1 MRNNVDLMVI
11 FKNIDITNILS
22 PRCIY
27 RRLMKPCLIRQIIV
41 CFLLVITFSFCFT
54 KTEAE
59 ETLKNEKY
67 SLFSKLKENLL
78 FKKEAILGGFWSDE
92 RSQIAGR
99 NSIGFELLKK
109 FSDKKGDWGST
120 LLQLRLVRYDNYFM
134 LMNNNKVPPNHV
146 DDTHDWELE
155 FHDAYFKYSGRFKGR
170 LYFRIGH
177 YDVPYGLEQNVDTHS
192 TLIQL
197 ITVRN
202 IGFKKDWGVS
212 VGGQLPKIDY
222 EFAFTRGSGVE
233 FLDRGEN
240 FLLSGRIG
248 TPADENFS
256 IGISGLYGEPID
268 SMGVMRG
275 KKLGVMGKPNTWFGS
290 TNIPEDDIIRRW
302 RVGID
307 SIYLYGPFTFK
318 GELSYGE
325 DVNQEVVNGV
335 LEIDYLFPGM
345 DERLETLLQVQN
357 AYQDINASGGDNDTF
372 LILGSNYKIS
382 HAVTFQ
388 FTYRHD
394 FQRLKNTKDEDI
406 IAMQFYCYF

>member
-1 MRNNVDLMVI
+1 MLGLC
-11 FKNIDITNILS
+11 ITQT
-22 PRCIY
+22 
-27 RRLMKPCLIRQIIV
+27 KAGEIV
-41 CFLLVITFSFCFT
+41 KKEGINFFP
-54 KTEAE
+54 
-59 ETLKNEKY
+59 
-67 SLFSKLKENLL
+67 KLRKNLL
-78 FKKEAILGGFWSDE
+78 FKKEIILGGAWSDE
-92 RSQIAGR
+92 RSEIAGR
-99 NSIGFELLKK
+99 NSVGFELLKK

-120 LLQLRLVRYDNYFM
+120 LLQMRLVRYDNFYM
-134 LMNNNKVPPNHV
+134 LMNNNKVLPNHV

-170 LYFRIGH
+170 LNFRIGH

-212 VGGQLPKIDY
+212 IGGQLPKIDY
-222 EFAFTRGSGVE
+222 EFAFTRGSGIE
-233 FLDRGEN
+233 YIDRGEN
-240 FLLSGRIG
+240 FLLSGRVG

-275 KKLGVMGKPNTWFGS
+275 EELGVMGKTNTWFGS
-290 TNIPEDDIIRRW
+290 STMPEDDIIRRW
-302 RVGID
+302 RVGLD

-325 DVNQEVVNGV
+325 DVNQEVINGV
-335 LEIDYLFPGM
+335 LEIDYFFPGM
-345 DERLETLLQVQN
+345 DERLEMILQIQS
-357 AYQDINASGGDNDTF
+357 AYQDINTSGGDNDTF
-372 LILGSNYKIS
+372 LILSSNYKIS
-382 HAVTFQ
+382 NAVTLQ

-406 IAMQFYCYF
+406 IALQLYCYF

>member
-1 MRNNVDLMVI
+1 MFLPIMYM
-11 FKNIDITNILS
+11 
-22 PRCIY
+22 PG
-27 RRLMKPCLIRQIIV
+27 RLMMTSRQGRITV
-41 CFLLVITFSFCFT
+41 CLLVIMLGLCITQA
-54 KTEAE
+54 KAE

-67 SLFSKLKENLL
+67 SFFSKLKENLL
-78 FKKEAILGGFWSDE
+78 FKKEVILGGFWSDE

-120 LLQLRLVRYDNYFM
+120 LLQLRFVRYDHQYI

-170 LYFRIGH
+170 LNFGIGH

-197 ITVRN
+197 ISERN
-202 IGFKKDWGVS
+202 IGFKKDWGIS
-212 VGGQLPKIDY
+212 MGGQLPEIDY
-222 EFAFTRGSGVE
+222 EFAFTRGSGIEYV
-233 FLDRGEN
+233 DRGKN

-268 SMGVMRG
+268 SMGIMRG
-275 KKLGVMGKPNTWFGS
+275 KELGVMGEPNTWFGS
-290 TNIPEDDIIRRW
+290 TIIPEDDIIRRW
-302 RVGID
+302 RVGLD
-307 SIYLYGPFTFK
+307 SIYLHGPFTFK

-335 LEIDYLFPGM
+335 FEIGYFSPGM

-357 AYQDINASGGDNDTF
+357 AYQDINTSGGDNDTF
-372 LILGSNYKIS
+372 LILGSNYKITNE
-382 HAVTFQ
+382 VTLQ

-394 FQRLKNTKDEDI
+394 FQRLKNTKDEDT